1 MGALQQQPY
10 FSEKEYL
17 LFEQT
22 SDIKH
27 EFIDG
32 ELYAMAGA
40 GTNHNRITA
49 TLTRHFGNHLDGKPC
64 EVFASDMKLK
74 VQHEFFYPDVMVICH
89 QSEIQNGYSEDAL
102 IIVEVLSKSTRR
114 TDQTIKRLRY
124 QGLPNLQ
131 EYVLI
136 EPEFVDIEICR
147 RKNHWQSERYY
158 MGDDVHFA
166 AIDLT
171 LTVEQIYARVINE
184 DTVNHYEQESTTHE
198 IRYDIDE

>member
-1 MGALQQQPY
+1 
-10 FSEKEYL
+10 
-17 LFEQT
+17 
-22 SDIKH
+22 
-27 EFIDG
+27 
-32 ELYAMAGA
+32 
-40 GTNHNRITA
+40 
-49 TLTRHFGNHLDGKPC
+49 
-64 EVFASDMKLK
+64 
-74 VQHEFFYPDVMVICH
+74 MVICH

-124 QGLPNLQ
+124 QGLANLQ

-136 EPEFVDIEICR
+136 EPEFVDVEICR

-158 MGDDVHFA
+158 MGDEVYFA

-184 DTVNHYEQESTTHE
+184 DTVNDYEEQEPTTHR

>member
-1 MGALQQQPY
+1 MSALQKQSHLNQ
-10 FSEKEYL
+10 EAYL

-27 EFIDG
+27 ELIGG

-49 TLTRHFGNHLDGKPC
+49 TLTRHFGNRLDGKPC

-74 VQHEFFYPDVMVICH
+74 VQQEFFYPDVMVVCN

-114 TDQTIKRLRY
+114 IDQTIKRLRY

-136 EPEFVDIEICR
+136 EPEFIDVEICR
-147 RKNHWQSERYY
+147 RKNHWQSEHYY
-158 MGDDVHFA
+158 LGDNVYFE

-171 LTVEQIYARVINE
+171 LTVEQIYARVVNE
-184 DTVNHYEQESTTHE
+184 DTKTELKNIE
-198 IRYDIDE
+198 

>member
-1 MGALQQQPY
+1 MSALLKQSPLN
-10 FSEKEYL
+10 EEAYL

-27 EFIDG
+27 ELIDG

-49 TLTRHFGNHLDGKPC
+49 TLTRHFGNHLDDKPC

-74 VQHEFFYPDVMVICH
+74 VQQEFFYPDVMVICN
-89 QSEIQNGYSEDAL
+89 QSETQNGFSEDAL

-114 TDQTIKRLRY
+114 VDQKIKRLRY
-124 QGLPNLQ
+124 QGLPSLQ

-136 EPEFVDIEICR
+136 EPEFVDVEICR
-147 RKNHWQSERYY
+147 RKNHWQSEHYY
-158 MGDDVHFA
+158 LGDDVYFS

-171 LTVEQIYARVINE
+171 LTVEQIYARVVNE
-184 DTVNHYEQESTTHE
+184 DTMKLEPNG
-198 IRYDIDE
+198 